1 MKRQIKKIALLIIAI
16 LGVNSVNAQTDFS
29 IHLGMLFPQGDFA
42 ESRMD
47 KGQVAWLDKTDRA
60 GAGLGFDAGM
70 KFRFNVPSVK
80 GLGIIAS
87 ADFFLNMPND
97 DVKDWKEDMISE
109 LEEEDELDEFSVAIP
124 HYINVP
130 IMVGLNYEYGIN
142 DNIKI
147 WGEGALGLNIGTLT
161 SLKQSV
167 SGIDER
173 YNYEYDYYN
182 YFDFEETVK
191 YSYNTNTSLA
201 FQFGAGF
208 MFNDKYSLGVHY
220 YSLGSQKIKG
230 KATFEEIYDGESDI
244 DDERFTFKSINPG
257 MLTIRLGL
265 HF

>member
-1 MKRQIKKIALLIIAI
+1 MTRKLKTLVLVAIFAII
-16 LGVNSVNAQTDFS
+16 GMYQSNAQTDFS

-47 KGQVAWLDKTDRA
+47 NGQVAWGDKTNRG

-70 KFRFNVPSVK
+70 KFRFNIPSVK

-97 DVKDWKEDMISE
+97 DVKDWKEDLISE
-109 LEEEDELDEFSVAIP
+109 LEKEEYYFVDEFSIAMP

-161 SLKQSV
+161 SFKQSFI
-167 SGIDER
+167 GTDW
-173 YNYEYDYYN
+173 YDV
-182 YFDFEETVK
+182 DVEKTMK
-191 YSYNTNTSLA
+191 YSYNINTSLA

-220 YSLGSQKIKG
+220 YSLGSQKIIAEAMWEG
-230 KATFEEIYDGESDI
+230 INGSYSYI
-244 DDERFTFKSINPG
+244 DEERFTFGRINPR
-257 MLTIRLGL
+257 MLTIRLGYR
-265 HF
+265 F